1 MEKIDKP
8 KSGSALTENNGE
20 EKSEK
25 SEEKMDDLML
35 MSEVCEIVS
44 DDSTENIV
52 EVAEEQQ
59 FLGFRSIFDI

>member
-20 EKSEK
+20 EK

>member
-8 KSGSALTENNGE
+8 KSGSALTENNE
-20 EKSEK
+20 EK
-25 SEEKMDDLML
+25 SEEKSDDLML
-35 MSEVCEIVS
+35 VSDVCEIVS

-59 FLGFRSIFDI
+59 FLEFRSIFDI